1 MLYSDKH
8 QPALLSS
15 FGLGVRLEQTA
26 GILRVTPSSCG
37 RLSDVTGQT
46 GW

>member
-8 QPALLSS
+8 QPGPLSS
-15 FGLGVRLEQTA
+15 FGLGVKLDRWGL
-26 GILRVTPSSCG
+26 LRVTPLSCG
-37 RLSDVTGQT
+37 RLSDVTSQT

>member
-1 MLYSDKH
+1 M
-8 QPALLSS
+8 
-15 FGLGVRLEQTA
+15 A